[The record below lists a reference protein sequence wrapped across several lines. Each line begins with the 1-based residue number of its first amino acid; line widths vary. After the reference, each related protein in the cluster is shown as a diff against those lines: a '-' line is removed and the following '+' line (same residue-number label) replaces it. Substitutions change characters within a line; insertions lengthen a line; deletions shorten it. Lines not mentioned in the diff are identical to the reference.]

1 MLVKFRLKTLAS
13 VTILCV
19 LLSTLIVVSP
29 RATVVTTAQQT
40 ALSYSH
46 QDGTDP
52 AVQFE
57 NQTVSA
63 GSTSVIVSTAT
74 FSGDNNE

>member
-19 LLSTLIVVSP
+19 LLSTVIVASP

-40 ALSYSH
+40 DRSYSH

-52 AVQFE
+52 AVQFG
-57 NQTVSA
+57 NQTVST

>member
-40 ALSYSH
+40 DRS
-46 QDGTDP
+46 
-52 AVQFE
+52 
-57 NQTVSA
+57 
-63 GSTSVIVSTAT
+63 
-74 FSGDNNE
+74 